1 MEDNKNEIILV
12 YCSVAI
18 RPFDTKDIVDL
29 LTISRKNNEKAGITG
44 MLLYIDETFF
54 QVLEGDEENLHNL
67 YKKIECDERHTKVVK
82 LIEEPVDKRTFS
94 DWSMGYAKATRAEL
108 STIPGLNDF
117 FVSGLSF
124 NALEKGRAKVLLEA
138 FREGK
143 WRRCLTQ

>member
-1 MEDNKNEIILV
+1 MEDNKNDIILV

-29 LTISRKNNEKAGITG
+29 LTISRKNNEKFGITG

-54 QVLEGDEENLHNL
+54 QVLEGNEESLHNL

-82 LIEEPVDKRTFS
+82 LIEEPIDKRTFS
-94 DWSMGYAKATRAEL
+94 DWSMGYAKASRAEL

-117 FVSGLSF
+117 FVRGLAF
-124 NALEKGRAKVLLEA
+124 NALEKGRAKLLLEA

-143 WRRCLTQ
+143 WRRSLSQ

>member
-1 MEDNKNEIILV
+1 MEDTKNEIILV

-18 RPFDTKDIVDL
+18 RSFDTKDIIDL
-29 LTISRKNNEKAGITG
+29 LTISRKNNEKFGITG

-54 QVLEGDEENLHNL
+54 QVLEGNKDSLHNL

-82 LIEEPVDKRTFS
+82 LIEEPIDKRTFS
-94 DWSMGYAKATRAEL
+94 GWSMGYAKATRAEL

-117 FVSGLSF
+117 FVCGSSF
-124 NALEKGRAKVLLEA
+124 NDLEKGRAKILLEA